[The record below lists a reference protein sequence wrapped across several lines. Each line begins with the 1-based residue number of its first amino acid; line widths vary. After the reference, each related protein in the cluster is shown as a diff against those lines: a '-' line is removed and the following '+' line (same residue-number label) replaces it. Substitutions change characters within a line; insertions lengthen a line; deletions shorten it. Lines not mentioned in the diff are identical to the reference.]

1 MAYSTQPPKHR
12 RRPADA
18 VARGLGWFS
27 IGLGLFE
34 LIAPR
39 MIGRRLG
46 MGRRAGLIRAYGARE
61 IATGVGILLAKQPA
75 PWIVARVLGDGLDIG
90 TLAPR
95 LTSRHRY
102 RRNAAIAL
110 GAVAGVTALDAFN
123 AKQLSEHARR
133 ASEPRR
139 DYSGRSGFPRPAEQ
153 MRGAARARPES
164 ARRPRTAES
173 TTSPRL
179 SS

>member
-1 MAYSTQPPKHR
+1 MAYSTQPSKHR
-12 RRPADA
+12 RRPADT

-39 MIGRRLG
+39 IIGRRLG
-46 MGRRAGLIRAYGARE
+46 MRRRTALIRAYGARE

-90 TLAPR
+90 TLTPR
-95 LTSRHRY
+95 LTSRNRY

-123 AKQLSEHARR
+123 AKQLSDHARR

-139 DYSGRSGFPRPAEQ
+139 DYSDRSGFPRSAEQ
-153 MRGAARARPES
+153 MRGTARAETKAAIP
-164 ARRPRTAES
+164 ARTAQP
-173 TTSPRL
+173 TSPRL